1 MYKTNY
7 LIECIEKNIPI
18 SFSKY
23 GDGEYLCASK
33 NFKIK
38 NNNNCNCDND
48 NYTQKL
54 SDSVR
59 NSFIYMVKNANNAFF
74 GMWHEEHIIKYWQN
88 LVNKDINWISYSS
101 LLPYDNNIEKLKIFK
116 AIKNSNIKKIY
127 VCNELLIKAKD
138 LLNIDHMVIIPMN
151 NWFDTQFNN
160 VLEQIKSLIGPND
173 NNHIVMTSCGMSAK
187 VLICELYKIYP
198 NGIYLDIGSG
208 IDTICTK
215 RSTRG
220 LEVDYNFALNYFNE
234 LLPDNWN
241 DPKYNY
247 IYEEA
252 QNKLGLHLPK
262 NNM

>member
-1 MYKTNY
+1 MDKTSY
-7 LIECIEKNIPI
+7 IIECIENNIPI

-33 NFKIK
+33 NFNKLD
-38 NNNNCNCDND
+38 NNNANCDND
-48 NYTQKL
+48 KYTQKL
-54 SDSVR
+54 SNGVR
-59 NSFIYMVKNANNAFF
+59 ESFIYMVQNVKNAYF
-74 GMWHEEHIIKYWQN
+74 GKWNDSNITKYWEN
-88 LVNKDINWISYSS
+88 LVNKEVNWLDYSS

-116 AIKNSNIKKIY
+116 AIKNSKLKKIY
-127 VCNELLIKAKD
+127 VCNELLIKSKI
-138 LLNIDHMVIIPMN
+138 LLNIDHLIIIPMN
-151 NWFDTQFNN
+151 NWFDKQFNDI
-160 VLEQIKSLIGPND
+160 LEKIKIIIGNND
-173 NNHIVMTSCGMSAK
+173 GNHIVMTSCGMSAK

-234 LLPDNWN
+234 ILPDDWN

-247 IYEEA
+247 IYQEA

-262 NNM
+262 NKL